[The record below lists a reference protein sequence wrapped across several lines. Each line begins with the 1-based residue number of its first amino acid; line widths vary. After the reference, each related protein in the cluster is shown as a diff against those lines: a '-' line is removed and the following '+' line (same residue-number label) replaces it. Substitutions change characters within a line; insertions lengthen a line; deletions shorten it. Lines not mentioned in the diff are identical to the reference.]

1 MSVQKWIIQLS
12 AISVLIL
19 CAFITNA
26 TYANDLG
33 VMGETYPILEMDF
46 LDFIQSR
53 IEQIQKNGQWQALQN
68 RATQSA
74 ISYRERPPRVVG
86 ITRARETKNWKYDPS
101 IVLDH
106 DVVSPDGKMIAIAGT
121 RVNPLNFIT
130 VTKTLIFY
138 DSDDETQVKWVLEQD
153 KRLNGKDK
161 LILINGSVLDQEKR
175 FKKPIYFDQSGK
187 LTSRFGITHVPA
199 IVYQEGT
206 VLRVAEAKI

>member
-1 MSVQKWIIQLS
+1 MSAQKWIIQLS

-19 CAFITNA
+19 CAFITKA

-74 ISYRERPPRVVG
+74 ISYRDRPPRVVG
-86 ITRARETKNWKYDPS
+86 ITRARETKSWKYDPS

-106 DVVSPDGKMIAIAGT
+106 DVISPDGKLIAVAGT

-153 KRLNGKDK
+153 KKLNGKDK
-161 LILINGSVLDQEKR
+161 LILINGSALDQEKR

-187 LTSRFGITHVPA
+187 LTSRFSITHVPA

-206 VLRVAEAKI
+206 VLRVAEIKL

>member
-1 MSVQKWIIQLS
+1 MSAKKWVIQLS

-19 CAFITNA
+19 CAFITKV

-53 IEQIQKNGQWQALQN
+53 IEQIQKSGQWQALQN
-68 RATQSA
+68 RAIRSA

-86 ITRARETKNWKYDPS
+86 ITRARETKIWKYDPS

-106 DVVSPDGKMIAIAGT
+106 DVISSGGKMIAVAGT
-121 RVNPLNFIT
+121 KVNPLNFIT
-130 VTKTLIFY
+130 INKTLIFY

-153 KRLNGKDK
+153 KKLNGKDK

-187 LTSRFGITHVPA
+187 LTSRFGITQVPA
-199 IVYQEGT
+199 IVYQEGMA
-206 VLRVAEAKI
+206 LRVVEVKI

>member
-68 RATQSA
+68 RATQLA
-74 ISYRERPPRVVG
+74 ISYRDRPPHVVG

-138 DSDDETQVKWVLEQD
+138 DSDDATQVKWVLEQD
-153 KRLNGKDK
+153 KKLNGKDK
-161 LILINGSVLDQEKR
+161 LILIKGSVLDQDKR

-206 VLRVAEAKI
+206 VLRVAEVKI

>member
-1 MSVQKWIIQLS
+1 MSAQKWIIQLS

-19 CAFITNA
+19 CAFITKA

-53 IEQIQKNGQWQALQN
+53 IEQVQKNGQWQALQN

-74 ISYRERPPRVVG
+74 ISYRNRPPRVAG

-106 DVVSPDGKMIAIAGT
+106 DVISPDRKMIAAAGT

-138 DSDDETQVKWVLEQD
+138 DSDDETQVEWVLEQD
-153 KRLNGKDK
+153 KKLNGKDK

-199 IVYQEGT
+199 VVYQEET
-206 VLRVAEAKI
+206 VLRVAEVKI